1 MSASSPVIPAL
12 DIQMA
17 DRSNVLPVFYHA
29 SRSRPADSLTQQKLR
44 KPDPA
49 NQVSESRI
57 AANRVEIWMGFEEL
71 QDIGLLFVGLLEPVE
86 GLFVI
91 AKAQVSVHKC
101 GSRNIACLPTL
112 FQLREKPQRI
122 GAPTGVGVRSDQD
135 AGCRRAA

>member
-49 NQVSESRI
+49 NQVSESGV
-57 AANRVEIWMGFEEL
+57 AADRVEIWMGFEEL
-71 QDIGLLFVGLLEPVE
+71 QDIRLLSVGLLEPVE
-86 GLFVI
+86 GLFVV
-91 AKAQVSVHKC
+91 AKAQVSVHKRGC
-101 GSRNIACLPTL
+101 RNIASLPASFQFREEPERIVAPSRRGRTL
-112 FQLREKPQRI
+112 
-122 GAPTGVGVRSDQD
+122 
-135 AGCRRAA
+135 